1 MGTMLKAEYRDVL
14 VIYCINSVHC
24 DPAVPVIGILFAI
37 LLSALCRLLILQLMM
52 LLTSI
57 IIC

>member
-1 MGTMLKAEYRDVL
+1 MLKAEYRDVL

-24 DPAVPVIGILFAI
+24 DPAAPVIGILFAI

-57 IIC
+57 LIC